1 VRHGRG
7 FAYVDADGNR
17 VRDTDTLQRI
27 DALVI
32 PPAWD
37 DVWICPWPNGHI
49 QATGTDA
56 AGRRQYRYHD
66 QWRRDRDRQKHEKM
80 LEFAAALPAARERM
94 LSDLRRP
101 KLDRR
106 RVLGAAARLLD
117 LGFFRIGSEEYAETN
132 KSYGLA
138 TMRRDHVT
146 VSRGGVITFDYIA
159 KSGKHRV
166 QSVADEDL
174 CRVITSLKRQRH
186 DSPELLGYRSHSRW
200 VDIKS
205 HDINDYLREITGA
218 EFTAKDFRTWN
229 ATVLCAVALAVSD
242 VVPASENARKR
253 NVTRA
258 VKEVAHYLGN
268 TPAVCRSSYID
279 PRVIDLYN
287 DGVTIRGDLD
297 ALGEGASFGV
307 LATQGAVEAG
317 VIRWSRAAAV
327 HGEVVSRTPGR
338 PRRDPGDAPAGP
350 VAVAPGGVP
359 DRRHPELR
367 LRAAVAPVRRVR
379 DRRLGEDADR
389 GVEAARLRGAGG
401 RTHLAPPGAAA
412 RAGRDRP
419 AARDAGGRQHPRAG

>member
-32 PPAWD
+32 PPAWE

-242 VVPASENARKR
+242 VVPALENARKR

-307 LATQGAVEAG
+307 LATQGAVEAA
-317 VIRWSRAAAV
+317 VLRLLREPAAV
-327 HGEVVSRTPGR
+327 RR
-338 PRRDPGDAPAGP
+338 KLQPRS
-350 VAVAPGGVP
+350 
-359 DRRHPELR
+359 L
-367 LRAAVAPVRRVR
+367 AA
-379 DRRLGEDADR
+379 
-389 GVEAARLRGAGG
+389 
-401 RTHLAPPGAAA
+401 
-412 RAGRDRP
+412 
-419 AARDAGGRQHPRAG
+419 